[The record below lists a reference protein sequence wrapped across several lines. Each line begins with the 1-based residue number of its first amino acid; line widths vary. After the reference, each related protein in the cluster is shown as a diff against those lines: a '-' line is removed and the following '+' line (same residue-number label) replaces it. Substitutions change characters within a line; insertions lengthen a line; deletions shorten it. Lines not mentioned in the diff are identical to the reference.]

1 LSLGQEV
8 LVEDFRSGIKTFTAC
23 ATGFPD
29 PALLESVASCLPEMV
44 VLHSGDEVQKHV
56 LCINGWDFESV
67 HYLGVALTQ
76 PGRLFYKS
84 LSHSRVVRCDFIES

>member
-1 LSLGQEV
+1 M
-8 LVEDFRSGIKTFTAC
+8 LVDDYCGGKKTFTAC
-23 ATGFPD
+23 ATGFPG
-29 PALLESVASCLPEMV
+29 PARLESVTRCLPEVV
-44 VLHSGDEVQKHV
+44 VLHCGDEVQGHV
-56 LCINGWDFESV
+56 LRINGWDFESF